1 MPGNPLQ
8 RQLNLLDYALAG
20 LWRHRMKN
28 GAVLAVFT
36 FVIFLLASF
45 QLLTGALE
53 SSAEQL
59 LVFAPDITLQR
70 LLAGRQVPVP
80 AERCGEL
87 AGTFGI
93 STVRPRIWG
102 YYFDHV
108 NGANYTVLGLTAEEI
123 AALPAATLAAG
134 AWPAAGQ
141 SGQVVVSPAVRQ
153 SLGLG
158 ERRSFTLFRPDLS
171 QSAFQISGQFSS
183 DTNIVTGD
191 LLLMGLADAR
201 HLFAM
206 PAAMVTD
213 IAIAVANPVE
223 IENVAEKIAAR
234 FPDCRVL
241 TRAQI
246 RKTYQ
251 VVFGWRSG
259 FGSVCLLAA
268 LASFVILAS
277 DKASGLSQEEKRE
290 IGILK
295 FIGFQTSDILTLRFW
310 ESGVVAGLAFGCGLT
325 LAYIHVAF
333 FDGGLFNPILLG
345 WSVLRPELHLAPGL
359 HLPDLLLIFSCSVL
373 PYLAATIIP
382 AWRSAVIRA
391 DTVI

>member
-1 MPGNPLQ
+1 MTGTTLQ

-59 LVFAPDITLQR
+59 LLFAPDITLQR
-70 LLAGRQVPVP
+70 LLAGRQMPVP
-80 AERCGEL
+80 EERLSEL

-102 YYFDHV
+102 YYFDHGS
-108 NGANYTVLGLTAEEI
+108 GANYTVLGLADEEI
-123 AALPAATLAAG
+123 AALPG
-134 AWPAAGQ
+134 ALLGSGHWPGEG
-141 SGQVVVSPAVRQ
+141 GQVVVSPAVRQ
-153 SLGLG
+153 GLGLG
-158 ERRSFTLFRPDLS
+158 ERRAFTLFRPDLS
-171 QSAFQISGQFSS
+171 QASFQVGGEFGR

-191 LLLMGLADAR
+191 LILMRLADAR

-206 PAAMVTD
+206 PPDMVTD

-223 IENVAEKIAAR
+223 IDTIAGKIAAR
-234 FPDCRVL
+234 YPDSRVL

-295 FIGFQTSDILTLRFW
+295 FIGFQTVDILTLRFW
-310 ESGVVAGLAFGCGLT
+310 ESGVVAGLAFAGGVT

-359 HLPDLLLIFSCSVL
+359 QPADLLLLFSFAVP

-391 DTVI
+391 ETVL

>member
-1 MPGNPLQ
+1 MTGNPLQ
-8 RQLNLLDYALAG
+8 RHLNLLDYALAG
-20 LWRHRMKN
+20 LWRHRLKN

-59 LVFAPDITLQR
+59 LVFAPHITLQR

-80 AERCGEL
+80 EERINEL
-87 AGTFGI
+87 TAMFGV

-123 AALPAATLAAG
+123 AALPVSTLAAG
-134 AWPAAGQ
+134 AWPAAGE

-171 QSAFQISGQFSS
+171 QSSFQISGQFSS

-191 LLLMGLADAR
+191 MLLMGLADAR

-213 IAIAVANPVE
+213 IAIEVANPVE

-234 FPDCRVL
+234 FPDSRVL

-325 LAYIHVAF
+325 LAYLHVAF
-333 FDGGLFNPILLG
+333 FDGCLFTPILLG